1 MNDLSGLL
9 GRVGERKDILL
20 VVLLLAVV
28 FMMVLPLPP
37 LLLDILIA
45 VNITISVVLLM
56 MSVYIGSPLQFSV
69 FPAVLLITTLF
80 RLALSVSTTRMI
92 LLQADAGQIVNTFG
106 SFVVGG
112 NLVVGIIIFLIIT
125 IVQFLVITKGAER
138 VAEVSARFSLDAM
151 PGKQM
156 SIDGDMRAGVIDVN
170 EARARRAVIEKESQ
184 MFGSMDGAMK
194 FVKGDAIA
202 GLIIIVVNILGG
214 IAIGVTQKGL
224 STADALQ
231 LYAVLTVGDGMVSQV
246 PALLIAITAGI
257 IVTRVSSDESADL
270 GSDIGEQVVAQPKAL
285 LIGGLLLVLFG
296 LIPGFPTLTFLAL
309 ALLVGG
315 GGYFMLWRQRLQ
327 ASAGSRD
334 LPALLAQGAGAPSAK
349 ARGKAGGG
357 KPKAGRLAEQ
367 EEFAL
372 TVPLLID
379 VDASLQERLE
389 AMSLNEELVRVRR
402 ALYLD
407 FGVPFPGIHL
417 RFNEAMGDGEYLVQ
431 LQEVPV
437 ARGCLRPGWLL
448 VRERAAQLELLAVPH
463 EPAELQ
469 VPGEEAS
476 WVEQAHQDRLERS
489 GCACLGLEQVLTWHL
504 SHVLREYA
512 EDFIGIQETR
522 YLLEQMEQGYGE
534 LVKEAQ
540 RIVPP
545 AADDRDSPAPG
556 RRGHL
561 DPQHAGDPRGDG
573 GVGAEGEGRGAAHRV
588 HPQQPQALH
597 LLQVL
602 QRQQHPSRLS
612 AGPGGGGADPRWH
625 PPDQRRQLPGPR
637 PGDNPGLPRARAAD
651 RRRSRADAEPAGAD
665 RFHGYPPLRA
675 QAGGERLCRAAGAV
689 LPGADP
695 ADQHPAA
702 WQDRVVSADPLIPWF
717 LARGLAVRP
726 HCLRD
731 TSIALGW
738 QVLAHGCELAWR
750 CDGERVWIVMLRRR
764 QARSGLANPFAALYL
779 LAEATL
785 DTLGPR
791 QRLYGKVLALAGS
804 PLPGER
810 MERFYR
816 RWTGAA
822 EPADGW
828 FELEAGR
835 VVTQRSLRKR
845 QKPDRA

>member
-334 LPALLAQGAGAPSAK
+334 LPALLAQGAGA
-349 ARGKAGGG
+349 
-357 KPKAGRLAEQ
+357 
-367 EEFAL
+367 
-372 TVPLLID
+372 
-379 VDASLQERLE
+379 
-389 AMSLNEELVRVRR
+389 
-402 ALYLD
+402 
-407 FGVPFPGIHL
+407 
-417 RFNEAMGDGEYLVQ
+417 
-431 LQEVPV
+431 
-437 ARGCLRPGWLL
+437 
-448 VRERAAQLELLAVPH
+448 
-463 EPAELQ
+463 
-469 VPGEEAS
+469 
-476 WVEQAHQDRLERS
+476 
-489 GCACLGLEQVLTWHL
+489 
-504 SHVLREYA
+504 
-512 EDFIGIQETR
+512 
-522 YLLEQMEQGYGE
+522 
-534 LVKEAQ
+534 
-540 RIVPP
+540 
-545 AADDRDSPAPG
+545 
-556 RRGHL
+556 
-561 DPQHAGDPRGDG
+561 
-573 GVGAEGEGRGAAHRV
+573 
-588 HPQQPQALH
+588 
-597 LLQVL
+597 
-602 QRQQHPSRLS
+602 
-612 AGPGGGGADPRWH
+612 
-625 PPDQRRQLPGPR
+625 
-637 PGDNPGLPRARAAD
+637 
-651 RRRSRADAEPAGAD
+651 
-665 RFHGYPPLRA
+665 
-675 QAGGERLCRAAGAV
+675 
-689 LPGADP
+689 
-695 ADQHPAA
+695 
-702 WQDRVVSADPLIPWF
+702 
-717 LARGLAVRP
+717 
-726 HCLRD
+726 
-731 TSIALGW
+731 
-738 QVLAHGCELAWR
+738 
-750 CDGERVWIVMLRRR
+750 
-764 QARSGLANPFAALYL
+764 
-779 LAEATL
+779 
-785 DTLGPR
+785 
-791 QRLYGKVLALAGS
+791 
-804 PLPGER
+804 
-810 MERFYR
+810 
-816 RWTGAA
+816 
-822 EPADGW
+822 
-828 FELEAGR
+828 
-835 VVTQRSLRKR
+835 
-845 QKPDRA
+845 

>member
-315 GGYFMLWRQRLQ
+315 G
-327 ASAGSRD
+327 
-334 LPALLAQGAGAPSAK
+334 
-349 ARGKAGGG
+349 

-540 RIVPP
+540 RIVPLQRMTEILQRLVGEDISIRNMRAILEAMVEWGQKEKDVVQLTEYIRSSLKRYICYKYSSGNNILP
-545 AADDRDSPAPG
+545 AYLLDQAVEEQI
-556 RRGHL
+556 RGGIRQTSAGSYLAL
-561 DPQHAGDPRGDG
+561 DPAITQAFLERVRQTVGDLAQMQNRP
-573 GVGAEGEGRGAAHRV
+573 
-588 HPQQPQALH
+588 
-597 LLQVL
+597 VL
-602 QRQQHPSRLS
+602 IVSM
-612 AGPGGGGADPRWH
+612 DI
-625 PPDQRRQLPGPR
+625 RRYVRKLVES
-637 PGDNPGLPRARAAD
+637 DYAGLPVL
-651 RRRSRADAEPAGAD
+651 SYQELTQQINIQ
-665 RFHGYPPLRA
+665 PLGRI
-675 QAGGERLCRAAGAV
+675 V
-689 LPGADP
+689 L
-695 ADQHPAA
+695 
-702 WQDRVVSADPLIPWF
+702 
-717 LARGLAVRP
+717 
-726 HCLRD
+726 
-731 TSIALGW
+731 
-738 QVLAHGCELAWR
+738 
-750 CDGERVWIVMLRRR
+750 
-764 QARSGLANPFAALYL
+764 
-779 LAEATL
+779 
-785 DTLGPR
+785 
-791 QRLYGKVLALAGS
+791 
-804 PLPGER
+804 
-810 MERFYR
+810 
-816 RWTGAA
+816 
-822 EPADGW
+822 
-828 FELEAGR
+828 
-835 VVTQRSLRKR
+835 
-845 QKPDRA
+845 